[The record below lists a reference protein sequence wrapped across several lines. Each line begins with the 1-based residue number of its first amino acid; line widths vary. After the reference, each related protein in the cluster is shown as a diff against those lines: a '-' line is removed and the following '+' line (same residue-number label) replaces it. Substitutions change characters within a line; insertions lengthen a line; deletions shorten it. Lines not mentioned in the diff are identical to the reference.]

1 MLRYSTPSAA
11 DPDVAWAL
19 LSQPA
24 RWHEWSPHVRGAWGL
39 GQPEVEGSALGAVRL
54 LGVLPVP
61 ARINLVEKSW
71 MRRHWVWSIGLIS
84 FDHTVRR
91 DPDGCT
97 IAISCHAPWAIE
109 RVIAVTYWP
118 LVKRFVDRL
127 ATVAEQDLVRARDE
141 ERERHAQLVG

>member
-19 LSQPA
+19 LSQPR

-39 GQPEVEGSALGAVRL
+39 GEPEVQDSALGAVRV
-54 LGVLPVP
+54 LGILPVP

-71 MRRHWVWSIGLIS
+71 MRRHWVWSVGLVS

-91 DPDGCT
+91 DVDGCT
-97 IAISCHAPWAIE
+97 ISISCHAPWPVE
-109 RVIAVTYWP
+109 QVIKRTYWP

-127 ATVAEQDLVRARDE
+127 ATVAEHEIVARRDE
-141 ERERHAQLVG
+141 ERARHAELVG

>member
-1 MLRYSTPSAA
+1 M
-11 DPDVAWAL
+11 
-19 LSQPA
+19 
-24 RWHEWSPHVRGAWGL
+24 RGAWGL
-39 GQPEVEGSALGAVRL
+39 GEPEVQGSALGAVRV

-71 MRRHWVWSIGLIS
+71 TRRHWVWSIGVVS

-97 IAISCHAPWAIE
+97 IAISCHAPWPVERAIS
-109 RVIAVTYWP
+109 VTYWP

-127 ATVAEQDLVRARDE
+127 ATVAEQELVRQRDA
-141 ERERHAQLVG
+141 ERERHAELVG